1 MKLTKKFTVL
11 LAVAATSYLMYHLYY
26 RYAGRRQKEGR
37 MLDTISEEGYETASD
52 ILYPN
57 EDGSGKLHYGPVIPR

>member
-1 MKLTKKFTVL
+1 ML
-11 LAVAATSYLMYHLYY
+11 LAVAATSYLMYNLYY
-26 RYAGRRQKEGR
+26 SYAGRRQKVGH

-57 EDGSGKLHYGPVIPR
+57 EDANGKLHYGPVLPR